1 MTKQKSKKTNPL
13 LYVLA
18 GIGVAAIIVVIV
30 LLLWGASR
38 NNNFYTTTISYYSTS
53 QPTTSL
59 QIITHTET
67 LGYSQGYVFSISPG
81 SYNFDNFTVPSGVI
95 SVSSLMG
102 SYTSSGA
109 VEVAIMTPTQYGAF
123 TANHNELASDNIYY
137 YGDTQGSTID
147 ASLSAGQYVI
157 VFYDPGIFTTDTVT
171 IINPIHFNYT
181 AYG

>member
-1 MTKQKSKKTNPL
+1 MAKNKNTKTHPFV
-13 LYVLA
+13 YVLA
-18 GIGVAAIIVVIV
+18 VIGVIAIILVAIFF
-30 LLLWGASR
+30 LGSASK
-38 NNNFYTTTISYYSTS
+38 NNSYTTTIPSYTS

-59 QIITHTET
+59 QIITHTYS

-95 SVSSLMG
+95 SISSLMG
-102 SYTSSGA
+102 SYTSQGA

-123 TANHNELASDNIYY
+123 TANHNELTSDNTYY
-137 YGDTQGSTID
+137 YGDTQGSTIN
-147 ASLSAGQYVI
+147 AQLAPGQYII

-171 IINPIHFNYT
+171 IVNAIHFNYT